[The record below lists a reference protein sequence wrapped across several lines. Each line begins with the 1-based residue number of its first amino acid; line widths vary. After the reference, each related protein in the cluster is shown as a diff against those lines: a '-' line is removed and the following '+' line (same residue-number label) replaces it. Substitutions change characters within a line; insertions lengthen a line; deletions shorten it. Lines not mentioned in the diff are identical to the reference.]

1 MSNETGK
8 PPIRV
13 LTVTMSDTRKRS
25 NDESGRA
32 LVEELVAG
40 GVKHVRHVILREEP
54 RFLQELVRSVSTD
67 NAADAVVVTGG
78 TGITPRDTT
87 FEALREIFDKDIVGF
102 GETFRRLSWE
112 QIGPHSILSRA
123 SAGVVNECLVFSLPG
138 STRAVRL
145 GVRELILPILGHAV
159 DLAMGRSTHV
169 PTAPPPPYSS
179 PGSDGRLPAPSDPRM
194 ASDPRLASDPRM
206 MPPSDSKIRPPS
218 SE

>member
-1 MSNETGK
+1 MGHEAEK
-8 PPIRV
+8 RVIRV

-32 LVEELVAG
+32 LVEEMTSSEG
-40 GVKHVRHVILREEP
+40 IKHVRHVILKEEP

-67 NAADAVVVTGG
+67 NAADAVIITGG
-78 TGITPRDTT
+78 TGITPRDQTY
-87 FEALREIFDKDIVGF
+87 EALQEIFDKDIVGF

-145 GVRELILPILGHAV
+145 GVRELILPVLHHAV

-169 PTAPPPPYSS
+169 PTKPP
-179 PGSDGRLPAPSDPRM
+179 A
-194 ASDPRLASDPRM
+194 
-206 MPPSDSKIRPPS
+206 PPS
-218 SE
+218 SSSPLSSE

>member
-1 MSNETGK
+1 MANQAETRA
-8 PPIRV
+8 IRV

-32 LVEELVAG
+32 LVEALTCAE

-67 NAADAVVVTGG
+67 NAADAVVITGG
-78 TGITPRDTT
+78 TGITPRDQTY
-87 FEALREIFDKDIVGF
+87 EALQEIFDKDIVGF

-138 STRAVRL
+138 STRAVQL
-145 GVRELILPILGHAV
+145 GVDALILPILHHAV

-169 PTAPPPPYSS
+169 PSKPP
-179 PGSDGRLPAPSDPRM
+179 A
-194 ASDPRLASDPRM
+194 
-206 MPPSDSKIRPPS
+206 PPS
-218 SE
+218 SATPLSSE